1 MDFYV
6 TGKGL
11 QQLLVSEGA
20 LDTLWVFEFCFCF
33 DFFFYARSTMHYNL
47 RNVKEKLPEICHS
60 KIHIVPDNP
69 SDSLELHTY

>member
-1 MDFYV
+1 MLQE
-6 TGKGL
+6 KGCSSCL
-11 QQLLVSEGA
+11 FQKEPWIHCGFLNF
-20 LDTLWVFEFCFCF
+20 VFVLIF
-33 DFFFYARSTMHYNL
+33 FFFYARSTMHYNL